1 MIVFNDCEVL
11 ILQTKIALEEQIAE
25 QEDELARVR
34 KGVKRKDEDR
44 RSLEDAL
51 QESKNV
57 INKSV
62 KTASYNEVDKDTHLV

>member
-57 INKSV
+57 INK
-62 KTASYNEVDKDTHLV
+62 